1 MLINYSLIYY
11 IIFISIVF
19 DYVGITEYLL
29 YNVQY
34 LRK

>member
-1 MLINYSLIYY
+1 MLINYSLIY
-11 IIFISIVF
+11 IIFIPIVF
-19 DYVGITEYLL
+19 DYVDITEYLL